1 MLEKLME
8 SLKSEVGGQII
19 NQTKLPAGNLDKVF
33 SIIGDVT
40 KKEVSQ
46 QMVGGGIS
54 NVMNLFSKQ
63 QNNTGANL
71 LQSNI
76 TSGVIGSLVSKL
88 GLSQDISRSIA
99 QIAVPAL
106 INMITKKNSVTPD
119 DDPSPLKD
127 IFGGSAKGGIGGI
140 AKNLLG
146 KFLKK

>member
-19 NQTKLPAGNLDKVF
+19 SQTKLSSGNIDKVF

-63 QNNTGANL
+63 QNNSGANL

-76 TSGVIGSLVSKL
+76 TSGVVGNLVSKL
-88 GLSQDISRSIA
+88 GFSQEMSKSIA

-106 INMITKKNSVTPD
+106 ISMITKKNSATPD
-119 DDPSPLKD
+119 DDPSPLND
-127 IFGGSAKGGIGGI
+127 IFESSGKGAVGGI
-140 AKNLLG
+140 AKKLLG
-146 KFLKK
+146 KFLK

>member
-19 NQTKLPAGNLDKVF
+19 SQTKLPSGNIDKVF

-46 QMVGGGIS
+46 QMAGGGIS

-63 QNNTGANL
+63 QNNSGANL

-76 TSGVIGSLVSKL
+76 TSGVIGGLVSKL
-88 GLSQDISRSIA
+88 GLSQEISKSVA

-106 INMITKKNSVTPD
+106 INMITQKNSVTPD

-127 IFGGSAKGGIGGI
+127 IFGNSAKGAIGGI
-140 AKNLLG
+140 AKNLFG
-146 KFLKK
+146 KFLK